1 GPGRARRR
9 STICW
14 AAGVVLQRDSPLAV
28 AIFPSKVA
36 ATFNVTN
43 GRPAV
48 ISLRYGVMSCS
59 ASPVPTPTS
68 TRSPARRNA
77 ASPRP
82 LTWGFG
88 SRMAATTRW
97 TPLAMMRGAHG
108 GVRFS
113 RWQQGSS
120 VTYSVAPRVRGPAC
134 RRATT
139 SAWGPPARRWYPA
152 PTTAPW
158 RTTTAPT
165 GGFGLVWP
173 APRHASATACAMNR
187 SAASR
192 WLSGNGTLV
201 TSPPV
206 GHRPCPSGWT
216 PRGMATSFRFIGSP
230 DGGLCRGKPRD
241 RHPVRRAT
249 DIVEAEGVTEGD
261 GRGIATVL
269 AADAQLDIRTPLP
282 APLDRQLHEPP
293 DALLVE
299 RRKGIGIEDVLRRRA
314 DPQAA

>member
-1 GPGRARRR
+1 
-9 STICW
+9 
-14 AAGVVLQRDSPLAV
+14 
-28 AIFPSKVA
+28 
-36 ATFNVTN
+36 
-43 GRPAV
+43 
-48 ISLRYGVMSCS
+48 MSRS
-59 ASPVPTPTS
+59 ASSTPTPTM
-68 TRSPARRNA
+68 TCSPARRNA
-77 ASPRP
+77 ANPP
-82 LTWGFG
+82 LRTWGFG
-88 SRMAATTRW
+88 SGIAATTRLM
-97 TPLAMMRGAHG
+97 PLAMMSGTHG
-108 GVRFS
+108 GVRLL

-120 VTYSVAPRVRGPAC
+120 VTYSVAPRVRGLAC

-139 SAWGPPARRWYPA
+139 SAWWPPARRWYPA

-173 APRHASATACAMNR
+173 APRQASATACAMNR
-187 SAASR
+187 SSASR
-192 WLSGNGTLV
+192 WVSGNGTLV

-216 PRGMATSFRFIGSP
+216 PRGMATSFRFIGSL

-261 GRGIATVL
+261 GRGIAPML
-269 AADAQLDIRTPLP
+269 AADAQLDVRAPLP

-299 RRKGIGIEDVLRRRA
+299 RGKGIGIEDVVGSLA
-314 DPQAA
+314 EPQAAGPALHGLLVHLAAQAPRAAIP